1 MDPAQFRLLDLLIV
15 VIYITLSTL
24 AGLAMRGQ
32 KTSKDY
38 FLGERSIPGW
48 LLLFSI
54 VATETSSVTFLS
66 VPGMAWKEGGSFLFL
81 QLAFGFLLGRLVVAR
96 WLLPWFFGGDYLTA
110 YQVLKTRFDSSVQ
123 QTASALFLLMRTLA
137 DGLRL
142 FLTALLVG
150 ELTGLSPGWS
160 IFVTGLSTLVYTT
173 LGGMKAVLWTDLF
186 QFVVYSVGA
195 FIIFGTIIYA
205 LPGGW
210 GQLVSI
216 GNESGKFNL
225 VRLIP
230 EPSAWTDA
238 FWLPAGLFGG
248 IFLSMAS
255 HGSDQMMVQRYLC
268 ARSQKAAAFAL
279 VGSGVVVFLQF
290 ALFLTIGAG
299 LFALQQSASWT
310 PEGNILPDRII
321 GRYVVERLP
330 AGMAG
335 LVVAAVLA
343 AAMSTLSSS
352 LNSSASAFIGDF
364 VKLWFPKITGE
375 QELVTG
381 RWASGVFGILQ
392 MMVAWTAWQ
401 AGSEK
406 GVIEQIFT
414 IAGFLAGLVLGLFL
428 LGIRKQVVRSP
439 SALGGMVLGGAL
451 VLYFWMP
458 TLWGEKGLAWPWY
471 APLGTLSTLGFGLLL
486 DLPNPKRKIQPGN
499 S

>member
-1 MDPAQFRLLDLLIV
+1 
-15 VIYITLSTL
+15 
-24 AGLAMRGQ
+24 
-32 KTSKDY
+32 
-38 FLGERSIPGW
+38 
-48 LLLFSI
+48 
-54 VATETSSVTFLS
+54 
-66 VPGMAWKEGGSFLFL
+66 
-81 QLAFGFLLGRLVVAR
+81 
-96 WLLPWFFGGDYLTA
+96 
-110 YQVLKTRFDSSVQ
+110 
-123 QTASALFLLMRTLA
+123 
-137 DGLRL
+137 
-142 FLTALLVG
+142 
-150 ELTGLSPGWS
+150 
-160 IFVTGLSTLVYTT
+160 
-173 LGGMKAVLWTDLF
+173 
-186 QFVVYSVGA
+186 
-195 FIIFGTIIYA
+195 
-205 LPGGW
+205 
-210 GQLVSI
+210 LVSI

-238 FWLPAGLFGG
+238 FWLPAGIFGG

-268 ARSQKAAAFAL
+268 AKSQNAAAVAL

-290 ALFLTIGAG
+290 ALFLIIGAG
-299 LFALQQSASWT
+299 LFALQQSGTWS

-381 RWASGVFGILQ
+381 RWASGVFGLLQ

-428 LGIRKQVVRSP
+428 LGIRKRVVRSP

-451 VLYFWMP
+451 VLYFWLP

-486 DLPNPKRKIQPGN
+486 DLPSPKRKIQPGN